1 MSQQVKTFSITA
13 PGFLGLNTQDSSVD
27 LDPKFALEANNC
39 VIDKFGRV
47 GSRNGWTASNTTAAA
62 LGSAS
67 IGALGELIDS
77 SGATTLLAAGN
88 NKLFK
93 LVGTTLT
100 ELTYGGGGAAPTIT
114 ADNWQTCTLQNCI
127 LFFQIGYDPL
137 IYDTATSTT
146 TYRRLSEHATYSGAV
161 PLANCAISAYGRIW
175 AANTTADKNTVT
187 WSDTLTFQ
195 KWTGGTAGSLNLYG
209 VWPQGGDEIVA
220 LAAHNNYLII
230 FGSKQ
235 LLIYSGAQDPATM
248 TLSDAISNA
257 GIVGRDCAQNT
268 PDDLA
273 YLSPG
278 GLRSLKRTIQEKSAP
293 ITTLSKNVN
302 DDITGYASNETTGAT
317 IKSVYSPKD
326 SFLLFT
332 FVESEITYC
341 FDTRSPLQDGSY
353 RSTTWS
359 GITPTCYCYSITNRL
374 YFGHPSYIA
383 LLSGYLDNG
392 TSYRMSY
399 YTSWVDF
406 GEPIRT
412 SILKKLAVTIFGSL
426 SQVFTY
432 KWGFDYLGKTRSE
445 QTSLGVTYNI
455 AEYNIGEYGIAE
467 YNQGT
472 IVDIVTTN
480 VGGAGKV
487 IQAGI
492 EAEISGSQISVQ
504 RFDIYTKDG
513 AYK

>member
-1 MSQQVKTFSITA
+1 MSQPVKTFSITA

-62 LGSAS
+62 LGTAS

-77 SGATTLLAAGN
+77 SGDTTLLAAGN

-100 ELTYGGGGAAPTIT
+100 ELTYGGGGVAPTIT
-114 ADNWQTCTLQNCI
+114 SSNWQTCTLQNCI
-127 LFFQIGYDPL
+127 MFFQIGYDPL
-137 IYDTATSTT
+137 IYDTSISTT
-146 TYRRLSEHATYSGAV
+146 TYRRLSEHATYSGTV

-248 TLSDAISNA
+248 TLSDAVSNA

-317 IKSVYSPKD
+317 IKSAYSPKD

-332 FVESEITYC
+332 FIESEITYC

-353 RSTTWS
+353 RVTTWS
-359 GITPTCYCYSITNRL
+359 EIEPTCYCYSITNQL
-374 YFGHPSYIA
+374 HFGKPGYIGK
-383 LLSGYLDNG
+383 LTGYSDNG

-412 SILKKLAVTIFGSL
+412 SILKKIAVTILGSV
-426 SQVFTY
+426 SQTFTY
-432 KWGFDYLGKTRSE
+432 KWGFDYQGQTRSE
-445 QTSLGVTYNI
+445 QTSLGLTYSI
-455 AEYNIGEYGIAE
+455 AEYNEGEYGIAE
-467 YNQGT
+467 FNEGT
-472 IVDIVTTN
+472 VVGVLTAN

-492 EAEISGSQISVQ
+492 EADVSASQISLQ
-504 RFDIYTKDG
+504 RFDLYTKDG

>member
-1 MSQQVKTFSITA
+1 MSQPVKTFSITA
-13 PGFLGLNTQDSSVD
+13 PGFLGLNTQDASVD

-39 VIDKFGRV
+39 IIDKFGRV
-47 GSRNGWTASNTTAAA
+47 GSRNGWAASNTTSAA

-67 IGALGELIDS
+67 IGAIGELIDS

-100 ELTYGGGGAAPTIT
+100 ELTYGGGGVAPTIT
-114 ADNWQTCTLQNCI
+114 ANNWQTCTLQNCI

-137 IYDTATSTT
+137 IYDTSTSTT
-146 TYRRLSEHATYSGAV
+146 TYRRLSEHATYAGTA
-161 PLANCAISAYGRIW
+161 PLANAAISAYGRIW
-175 AANTTADKNTVT
+175 AANTTTDKNTVYWT
-187 WSDTLTFQ
+187 DTLTFQ

-235 LLIYSGAQDPATM
+235 CLIYSGAQDPATM
-248 TLSDAISNA
+248 TLSDAVSNA
-257 GIVGRDCAQNT
+257 GIVGRDCVQNT

-273 YLSPG
+273 YLSHG

-302 DDITGYASNETTGAT
+302 NDILVYIENETTGAT

-326 SFLLFT
+326 SFILLT
-332 FVESEITYC
+332 FVESAITYC

-353 RSTTWS
+353 RSTTWT
-359 GITPTCYCYSITNRL
+359 GITPTCYCYSIANSL
-374 YFGHPSYIA
+374 YFGQPGYIA
-383 LLSGYLDNG
+383 LSTGYADNN

-406 GEPIRT
+406 GDPIRT
-412 SILKKLAVTIFGSL
+412 TILKKFAVTVFGATA
-426 SQVFTY
+426 QVLTH
-432 KWGFDYLGKTRSE
+432 KWGFDYLSQSRTA
-445 QTSLGVTYNI
+445 QISLGASAVT
-455 AEYNIGEYGIAE
+455 AEYGVAEYGIAE
-467 YNQGT
+467 YTNGT
-472 IVDIVTTN
+472 MVEVLTTN